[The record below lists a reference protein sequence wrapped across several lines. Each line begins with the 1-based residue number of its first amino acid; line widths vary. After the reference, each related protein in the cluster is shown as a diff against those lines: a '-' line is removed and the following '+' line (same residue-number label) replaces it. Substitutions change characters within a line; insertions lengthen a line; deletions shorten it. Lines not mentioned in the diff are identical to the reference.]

1 MARQKRHFRRG
12 HAAVPGLAV
21 ALVGVVAI
29 LSAASVSTAATRPG
43 KRRPGVVV
51 LSPRNGARL
60 PAQSQLIRIRVN
72 RVALAGVTLNGRQ
85 IRSGFALLAGVWQL
99 RVSPNEGL
107 RYGSNVLRVTA
118 RASHRRKRV
127 TTVRFRI
134 RSNAPLAAAG
144 LDKEVGVGSSV
155 QLSGLASLPVP
166 GSSGPSSSGRAGAS
180 DLSFS
185 WKILNVPDRGLAASP
200 PNLVPENLASLGSA
214 PGSPGGLLGDATP
227 SPMLQT
233 TRPGVYTVELTVRDS
248 EGRSGSDLVDVRVD
262 PPPALTVDTM
272 AQNGN
277 QWGIDLGG
285 KFYAETPGRYLQVLA
300 IDRETGAFISNTSYP
315 CPDTRGSNWLKCTTD
330 VRDGIKKLGP
340 TALVIAAAQPDGGGT
355 TASPR
360 GAQYA
365 LSGLG
370 GPNVPFPTGGDDLVR
385 GTISEIGVPGL
396 SETVQ
401 HVASTNTVGAG
412 EISGYLIRNNE
423 LHYRFQ
429 ATDLVSFDTQ
439 AEGSNEHQNVITL
452 GAMKYTEQVGGV
464 PGGFQVV
471 VVDSR
476 TLQGSSHFF
485 ATGQAKGQAALNVI
499 SAMRDT
505 LQRANSD
512 KYKLVVIAT
521 RGNPTIAIRAYDGLA
536 RSHELY
542 HAIRDM
548 ASAAES
554 LGATRSSIYKVID
567 NDFYQP
573 NHDSFT
579 LVGHSGAGAG
589 FGQEARGAAS
599 TNPGSLNTAP
609 LGGTLARATNYYG
622 YEPQVTDNEA
632 AVGNHDHT
640 NQATQLLGWVL
651 HAPTSWPN
659 ADDKGVQAAYS
670 WIGEQPTVGLGTDP
684 RNQYYTLSYDG
695 ADWPDK
701 QRAIEALKP
710 TGLPA
715 GITEQDFTTAQTEL
729 DQEITWLKQ
738 VHGYLVALAT
748 PYAKTSLK
756 SWAELQSLA
765 DEINKEVRA
774 DPDAKT
780 RAIAAAVFNGFR
792 RSLDALP
799 KPVGHVFDIAN
810 TIYETVQEIVEI
822 GKSEPVDEFQ
832 STVNKVGSD
841 LASRLVAAQTT
852 LENQYFYAIASDYGK
867 LRTVAACVSGNKVV
881 CPDDPSTWQLTNDD
895 LFHMGEGLEVSLK
908 GFFYSVLLPAKY
920 TLWKLRPQGG
930 ASDTSPRDY
939 YGVGALGFGKFY
951 PFKDQP
957 DSAQVGVVE
966 CRDMVDHSRD
976 QWQVYALGIRSGSG
990 TVTDP
995 YSMQTPSAKV
1005 TDPIF
1010 ESAPKGLGN
1019 DRETFFDR
1027 YFHAETLDHYPLGG
1041 SIMDWN
1047 SGYFSSDCFAP

>member
-1 MARQKRHFRRG
+1 MAPTKKYFQSRSGATRG
-12 HAAVPGLAV
+12 LLLALAV
-21 ALVGVVAI
+21 SVAI
-29 LSAASVSTAATRPG
+29 FSAASTSNAASSAS
-43 KRRPGVVV
+43 RRAAVVV

-60 PAQSQLIRIRVN
+60 AAQPQVIRIRAR
-72 RVALAGVTLNGRQ
+72 RVALVAVTLNGRE
-85 IRSGFALLAGVWQL
+85 IRAGFALVGGVWQL
-99 RVSPNEGL
+99 PVSPNQGL
-107 RYGSNVLRVTA
+107 RYGVNVLRVKA
-118 RASHRRKRV
+118 DGAHRRKLTR
-127 TTVRFRI
+127 TVRFRI
-134 RSNAPLAAAG
+134 ASNAPLAAAG
-144 LDKEVGVGSSV
+144 LDRDVGVGSSIS
-155 QLSGLASLPVP
+155 LSGLASLPVP
-166 GSSGPSSSGRAGAS
+166 AGSGQVSNAGPSG
-180 DLSFS
+180 LSFS
-185 WKILNVPDRGLAASP
+185 WKIVSAPARVLAASP
-200 PNLVPENLASLGSA
+200 PNLVPENLTSVGAA
-214 PGSPGGLLGDATP
+214 PSSPGMLLGGTTS
-227 SPMLQT
+227 SPVLQT
-233 TRPGVYTVELTVRDS
+233 TRPGLYTVQLTVQDS
-248 EGRSGSDLVDVRVD
+248 EGRSGSDLVEVRVD

-272 AQNGN
+272 VKNAQN

-285 KFYAETPGRYLQVLA
+285 HFYGETPGRYLQVLA
-300 IDRETGAFISNTSYP
+300 INRETGAFISNTSYP
-315 CPDTRGSNWLKCTTD
+315 CPDTRGSSWMKCADD
-330 VRDGIKKLGP
+330 VIGGIKRLGP

-360 GAQYA
+360 GADHA
-365 LSGLG
+365 LGGLG
-370 GPNVPFPTGGDDLVR
+370 GPNVPFPTSGDDLVR
-385 GTISEIGVPGL
+385 GTFSEIGVP
-396 SETVQ
+396 EMHEAVQ
-401 HVASTNTVGAG
+401 RVASTNTVGAG
-412 EISGYLIRNNE
+412 AISGYLIRNNQ

-429 ATDLVSFDTQ
+429 ATDPVSFDTQ

-452 GAMKYTEQVGGV
+452 GATKYTEQVGGV

-485 ATGQAKGQAALNVI
+485 ATGQAKGQEALNVI

-505 LQRANSD
+505 LQRANND
-512 KYKLVVIAT
+512 RYKLVVIAT

-536 RSHELY
+536 HSHDLY

-554 LGATRSSIYKVID
+554 LGATRSPIYKVID

-589 FGQEARGAAS
+589 FGQEAVGAAS

-609 LGGTLARATNYYG
+609 LGGTLARSTNYYG

-640 NQATQLLGWVL
+640 NQATQLLSWVL
-651 HAPTSWPN
+651 HAPTPWPN
-659 ADDKGVQAAYS
+659 ADDTGVQAAYS

-715 GITEQDFTTAQTEL
+715 GITEQDFSTAQTEL
-729 DQEITWLKQ
+729 DREITWLKQ

-756 SWAELQSLA
+756 SWAELQKLA
-765 DEINKEVRA
+765 DEINKEVHA

-799 KPVGHVFDIAN
+799 KPVGHVFDVAN

-841 LASRLVAAQTT
+841 LASRLDAAETT

-867 LRTVAACVSGNKVV
+867 LRTVAACVSGNKLD

-895 LFHMGEGLEVSLK
+895 LVHMGEGLEVSLK

-930 ASDTSPRDY
+930 ASDSSPKDY
-939 YGVGALGFGKFY
+939 YGVGVLGFGKFY
-951 PFKDQP
+951 PFRDQP
-957 DSAQVGVVE
+957 DTAQVGVIE

-990 TVTDP
+990 TITDP
-995 YSMQTPSAKV
+995 WSMQTPSAKV

-1027 YFHAETLDHYPLGG
+1027 YFHSDTLDHYPLGG

-1047 SGYFSSDCFAP
+1047 DGYFSSDCFAR